1 MCGTPLVFVG
11 AQVRGVWVSQLGAL
25 PASVWSSCARHLRA
39 VAAARLVFTVNLL
52 PSPTVQVPLG
62 AGLAL
67 AHQYKGEGGVAVAMY
82 GDGAANQV
90 GQ

>member
-1 MCGTPLVFVG
+1 M
-11 AQVRGVWVSQLGAL
+11 
-25 PASVWSSCARHLRA
+25 
-39 VAAARLVFTVNLL
+39 FTVNLL